1 MGWLPIA
8 MTETRTVYVGCGDW
22 SGETGKIQV
31 FSLDLERLT
40 LELRQE
46 LEAGGVAAFMARSG
60 DGRTLYVADETQG
73 FLSSYAIAADTGE
86 LSLRNRVSSAGHPV
100 YVALDRRGSALTTCF
115 FAEGRTQVFAIEPD
129 GSLGAS
135 VCLVDSGRESHCT
148 VFEPRGRFLFV
159 PTRGDNWVAQ
169 YRYEPERHE
178 SARQESGGSTLVP
191 LDPAHVMEAEGA
203 GPRHITFHPNGRYA
217 YLVNELSLTLSVY
230 AFDAESGQL
239 SPLQRGLSAAPA
251 GASGGSSAD
260 IHVHPNGRF
269 LYVSN
274 RQDERSNI
282 AIFALDPGSGH
293 ARLCGHEPT
302 RGRTPRNFALD
313 AAGRVLIV
321 GNQSSSDVALFRI
334 VADGERLEHV
344 SSRSV
349 PPGPFFIGIY

>member
-1 MGWLPIA
+1 MSK
-8 MTETRTVYVGCGDW
+8 TKTVYVGCGDW

-31 FSLDLERLT
+31 LSLDLERWT

-46 LEAGGVAAFMARSG
+46 LAAGGVAAFMVRSR

-73 FLSSYAIAADTGE
+73 FLTSYAIAESGE
-86 LSLRNRVSSAGHPV
+86 LALKNRVSSAGHPV
-100 YVALDRRGSALTTCF
+100 YVALDRRGTALTTCF
-115 FAEGRTQVFAIEPD
+115 FAEARTQVFAIEPD

-135 VCLVDSGRESHCT
+135 SCLVDSGRESHCT
-148 VFEPRGRFLFV
+148 VFDPSGRFLYV
-159 PTRGDNWVAQ
+159 PTRGDNWIAQ
-169 YRYEPERHE
+169 YRFEPTRDEP
-178 SARQESGGSTLVP
+178 GGTLAPLEPAQVP
-191 LDPAHVMEAEGA
+191 EAEGA

-217 YLVNELSLTLSVY
+217 YLVNELALTLSVY
-230 AFDAESGQL
+230 AFDAESGRL
-239 SPLQRGLSAAPA
+239 SALQRGLATAPA
-251 GASGGSSAD
+251 GVSGGSSAD

-282 AIFALDPGSGH
+282 AIFALDPATGQ
-293 ARLCGHEPT
+293 ARLCGHEAT

-313 AAGRVLIV
+313 AEGRVLIA
-321 GNQSSSDVALFRI
+321 GNQSSSDVALFR
-334 VADGERLEHV
+334 VAGDGERLEHV